1 MFHGEYAKSLF
12 DQSVL
17 ENIGKSLEYE
27 ANYFYPEAT
36 KFGDKPIDLPEE
48 RIILFNHRLNNST
61 GWKEVV
67 EGCSLLHECGYE
79 FKLWLT
85 DEQNLKEK
93 EYLSQFPFIINK
105 RVPFESYGYLMR
117 NSCFS
122 VCNTQGY
129 ATWNMAVQD
138 SILNG
143 CLPVVPYNEM
153 YRKMLGEHG
162 IYFNKDHVLGWI
174 YWHLTSR
181 EEWNKGWLDKLKVH
195 VDDFNL
201 EHYILGEIT
210 NRVKST
216 PSKYEE
222 VVKYIKSKGSVSK
235 KDFVNEFWD
244 FHANS
249 NFQIIRW
256 KLLLDGFIDDT
267 SQHETKYSSSFSKT
281 KRINE

>member
-1 MFHGEYAKSLF
+1 
-12 DQSVL
+12 
-17 ENIGKSLEYE
+17 
-27 ANYFYPEAT
+27 
-36 KFGDKPIDLPEE
+36 
-48 RIILFNHRLNNST
+48 
-61 GWKEVV
+61 
-67 EGCSLLHECGYE
+67 
-79 FKLWLT
+79 
-85 DEQNLKEK
+85 
-93 EYLSQFPFIINK
+93 
-105 RVPFESYGYLMR
+105 
-117 NSCFS
+117 
-122 VCNTQGY
+122 
-129 ATWNMAVQD
+129 MAVQE

-143 CLPVVPYNEM
+143 CLPVVPFTEM

-162 IYFNKDHVLGWI
+162 IYFNKDNVIGWL

-281 KRINE
+281 KRSQSMQRTQHEKGAEV